1 MSWFDAIIL
10 GLLEGVTEFLPVS
23 STGHLVLASAL
34 LGLEPT
40 TFLTSFQI
48 TVQAGGILAVVILYG
63 RRLAKNPELVKKIL
77 VAFLPTAVVGFA
89 LYKVIKTVFLTQTAL
104 VVITLAVGGILMIA
118 FEAWYKRRPGARR
131 EVDSLSY
138 RDAFWLGLAQAVS
151 VVPGVSRSGAT
162 IIGGLAMG
170 ISRQAMVE
178 FTFLLAIP
186 TMIAAT
192 GYDLIQS
199 MNTFSLANFGQ
210 LALGFIFA
218 FLAAWVTIKWLM
230 RFISRHDFT
239 SFGAYRIAVA
249 LLMWW
254 LLLA

>member
-1 MSWFDAIIL
+1 
-10 GLLEGVTEFLPVS
+10 
-23 STGHLVLASAL
+23 
-34 LGLEPT
+34 
-40 TFLTSFQI
+40 
-48 TVQAGGILAVVILYG
+48 
-63 RRLAKNPELVKKIL
+63 
-77 VAFLPTAVVGFA
+77 
-89 LYKVIKTVFLTQTAL
+89 
-104 VVITLAVGGILMIA
+104 
-118 FEAWYKRRPGARR
+118 
-131 EVDSLSY
+131 
-138 RDAFWLGLAQAVS
+138 VS

-186 TMIAAT
+186 TMLAAT
-192 GYDLIQS
+192 GYDLVRS
-199 MNTFSLANFGQ
+199 VGAFSLANFGH